1 MPHRHNCKSSTR
13 GQARVLKVK
22 NQRYARHTTPL
33 PTSRSVGVRLIMCT
47 TCGCTPELAQ
57 MSGAEQVKA
66 RSNRLRGTLSTEL
79 LEDTPVFSDDAEVI
93 LKFHGVYQQDDR
105 DLRKEARKLGLDK
118 HHMMMIRT
126 RIPGGIVTP
135 DAYLAHDRIAGIWG
149 NGTLRITT
157 RQDLQLHGV
166 LKGDLKQAIRAIN
179 DSLLTTLGGC
189 GDQERNVMCCP
200 APWHDRLHGEIHQT
214 LAALV
219 TGLTPTTRAYSE
231 IWLDGEL
238 VASNQPDPPDTLY
251 GDQYLPRKF
260 KTAIAI
266 AGDNCVDI
274 YANDLGLV
282 AHASRDGGLAGFD
295 LLVGGGLGRTANK
308 PNTWP
313 AVAVPLAY
321 VQPQHAV
328 EAARA
333 VVAVQRDYGD
343 RSDRRHARLKYLIA
357 DRGIDWF
364 RAEVASRLTFEL
376 EPSRRLQW
384 TSAEDHLG
392 WHEQGDGRS
401 CYGLFVENGRI
412 HDTETSGL
420 RSALREVVETLR
432 PELRLTPQQNIL
444 FTNLG
449 HEQCS
454 VLTAILDRWA
464 VTRTES
470 LPNAIRHSMACPAYP
485 TCGLAVAESERAMPT
500 LIREIA
506 LVQQGAGVEDSRI
519 SYRMT
524 GCPNGCTR
532 PYLGD
537 VGFVGTTLG
546 KYDVFLG
553 GDFEG
558 TRLSELYAHNVKLE
572 EIPHLLRGPLFDYAR
587 NRAPGEGFGDWCRR
601 QGIAELAERHALVEV
616 PA

>member
-1 MPHRHNCKSSTR
+1 
-13 GQARVLKVK
+13 
-22 NQRYARHTTPL
+22 
-33 PTSRSVGVRLIMCT
+33 MCA
-47 TCGCTPELAQ
+47 TCGCAVELAQ
-57 MSGAEQVKA
+57 MTAAERVKA
-66 RSNRLRGTLSTEL
+66 RSNRLRGTLGTEL
-79 LEDTPVFSDDAEVI
+79 LEDTPVFSDDAEVV

-135 DAYLAHDRIAGIWG
+135 DAYLAHDRIAGMWG

-166 LKGDLKQAIRAIN
+166 LKGDLKKAIRAIN

-200 APWHDRLHGEIHQT
+200 APWHDRLHREVNQT

-219 TGLTPTTRAYSE
+219 AGLTPTTRAYSE

-238 VASNQPDPPDTLY
+238 AASNQPDPPDTLY

-260 KTAIAI
+260 KTAIAV

-282 AHASRDGGLAGFD
+282 AHASDDGGLEGFD
-295 LLVGGGLGRTANK
+295 VLVGGGLGRTANK

-333 VVAVQRDYGD
+333 VVAVQRDHGD

-364 RAEVASRLTFEL
+364 RAEVASRLSFEL

-420 RSALREVVETLR
+420 RSALREVVETLH

-444 FTNLG
+444 FTNLSR
-449 HEQCS
+449 EQRS
-454 VLTAILDRWA
+454 VFVAILDRWGVA
-464 VTRTES
+464 RTES

-485 TCGLAVAESERAMPT
+485 TCGLAVAESERAMPA

-572 EIPHLLRGPLFDYAR
+572 DIPHLLRGPLFDYAR
-587 NRAPGEGFGDWCRR
+587 NRLPGEGFGDWCRR
-601 QGIAELAERHALVEV
+601 EGIVELAERHALVEV
-616 PA
+616 SA

>member
-1 MPHRHNCKSSTR
+1 
-13 GQARVLKVK
+13 
-22 NQRYARHTTPL
+22 
-33 PTSRSVGVRLIMCT
+33 MCD
-47 TCGCTPELAQ
+47 TCGCTTDLER
-57 MSGAEQVKA
+57 MSYAEQVKA
-66 RSNRLRGTLSTEL
+66 RSSQLRGTISQEL
-79 LEDTPVFSDDAEVI
+79 IEETPVFSDDAGVI

-105 DLRKEARKLGLDK
+105 DLRKKARMLGLEK

-126 RIPGGIVTP
+126 RIPGGIVSP
-135 DAYLAHDRIAGIWG
+135 DAYLAHDRIAGTWG
-149 NGTLRITT
+149 NGSLRVTT

-166 LKGDLKQAIRAIN
+166 LKGDLKRAIRTIN
-179 DSLLTTLGGC
+179 DGLLTTLGGC
-189 GDQERNVMCCP
+189 GDQERNIMCCP
-200 APWHDRLHGEIHQT
+200 APWNDRLHHQISLT

-238 VASNQPDPPDTLY
+238 AASNQPDPPDTLY
-251 GDQYLPRKF
+251 GERYLPRKF

-266 AGDNCVDI
+266 EGDNCVDI

-282 AHASRDGGLAGFD
+282 AHATADGDLAGFD
-295 LLVGGGLGRTANK
+295 VLVGGGLGRTANK

-313 AVAVPLAY
+313 AVAQALAY
-321 VQPQHAV
+321 VHRENVV

-333 VVAVQRDYGD
+333 VVAVQRDHGD
-343 RSDRRHARLKYLIA
+343 RTDRRHARLKYLIA

-364 RAEVASRLTFEL
+364 RDEVASRVTFTL
-376 EPSRRLQW
+376 EPSRPLHWRPVD
-384 TSAEDHLG
+384 DHLG
-392 WHEQGDGRS
+392 WHEQGDGHH

-412 HDTETSGL
+412 DDTDAGGL

-444 FTNLG
+444 FTNLTDRDR
-449 HEQCS
+449 S
-454 VLTAILDRWA
+454 ILTTILDRWGVARSESQPSA
-464 VTRTES
+464 V
-470 LPNAIRHSMACPAYP
+470 RHSMACPAYP
-485 TCGLAVAESERAMPT
+485 TCGLAVAESERAMPA

-506 LVQQGAGVEDSRI
+506 LVQSDAGLADSRI

-553 GDFEG
+553 GDAEG
-558 TRLSELYAHNVKLE
+558 TRLNELYMHNVKLE
-572 EIPHLLRGPLFDYAR
+572 EIPRLLRGPMFDYAR
-587 NRAPGEGFGDWCRR
+587 THLPKETFGDWCKR
-601 QGIAELAERHALVEV
+601 QGVSELAERHALVEV
-616 PA
+616 TA

>member
-1 MPHRHNCKSSTR
+1 
-13 GQARVLKVK
+13 
-22 NQRYARHTTPL
+22 
-33 PTSRSVGVRLIMCT
+33 MCD
-47 TCGCTPELAQ
+47 TCGCTTEVER
-57 MSGAEQVKA
+57 MSAAEQVKA
-66 RSNRLRGTLSTEL
+66 RSNRLRGTLSDEL
-79 LEDTPVFSDDAEVI
+79 LENTAVFSDDAEVI

-105 DLRKEARKLGLDK
+105 DLRRQARKLGLDK

-126 RIPGGIVTP
+126 RIPGGIVSP
-135 DAYLAHDRIAGIWG
+135 AAYLAHDDIAGAWG
-149 NGTLRITT
+149 NGTLRVTT

-166 LKGDLKQAIRAIN
+166 LKGDLKRAIRAIN

-189 GDQERNVMCCP
+189 GDQERNIMSCP
-200 APWHDRLHGEIHQT
+200 APWSDRLHREISRT

-219 TGLTPTTRAYSE
+219 TGLTPTTRAYCE

-238 VASNQPDPPDTLY
+238 AASNQPDPSDTLY
-251 GDQYLPRKF
+251 GERYLPRKF
-260 KTAIAI
+260 KTAIATL
-266 AGDNCVDI
+266 GDNCVDI

-282 AHASRDGGLAGFD
+282 AHANDDGELTGFD
-295 LLVGGGLGRTANK
+295 LLAGGGLGRTANK

-313 AVAVPLAY
+313 AVAQPLAY
-321 VQPQHAV
+321 VQPHNVV

-343 RSDRRHARLKYLIA
+343 RTDRRHARLKYLIA

-364 RAEVASRLTFEL
+364 RAEVASRLTFAL
-376 EPSRRLQW
+376 EPSHPLHWR
-384 TSAEDHLG
+384 TADDHLG
-392 WHEQGDGRS
+392 WHEQEDGNH

-412 HDTETSGL
+412 HDTETTGL

-444 FTNLG
+444 FTNLTEAG
-449 HEQCS
+449 RS
-454 VLTAILDRWA
+454 VFTTILDRWGVA
-464 VTRTES
+464 RSES
-470 LPNAIRHSMACPAYP
+470 LPSAIRHSMACPAYP
-485 TCGLAVAESERAMPT
+485 TCGLAVAESERAMPS

-506 LVQQGAGVEDSRI
+506 LVQRDAGVEDQRI

-546 KYDVFLG
+546 KYDLFLG

-558 TRLSELYAHNVKLE
+558 TRLNELYMHNVKLE
-572 EIPHLLRGPLFDYAR
+572 EVPHLLRGPLFEYAR
-587 NRAPGEGFGDWCRR
+587 TQLPGEGFGDWCRR
-601 QGIAELAERHALVEV
+601 QGVAQLAERHALVEV